1 MAHRERYDK
10 HPYMSRKKYG
20 ECLYLEVIDTRVR
33 NGRFECL
40 SRWNKFNSD
49 GSFNCSFGYRWRKV
63 CGKGVFVPSL
73 GRAVKDEHSLSL
85 AIRNPISGKM
95 NRAYIRDFKKE

>member
-1 MAHRERYDK
+1 MAHRERYGK

-20 ECLYLEVIDTRVR
+20 DCLYLEVIDMRVR
-33 NGRFECL
+33 NGRIECL

-49 GSFNCSFGYRWRKV
+49 GSFGYRWRKV

-73 GRAVKDEHSLSL
+73 DRAAKDEHSWSLS
-85 AIRNPISGKM
+85 IRNPISGKM
-95 NRAYIRDFKKE
+95 NRAYLRDFKKE

>member
-1 MAHRERYDK
+1 MAHREIYGK
-10 HPYMSRKKYG
+10 HPYMSRKKYDDD
-20 ECLYLEVIDTRVR
+20 LYLEVIDMRVR
-33 NGRFECL
+33 NGRIECL
-40 SRWNKFNSD
+40 SRWNKFNPD

-73 GRAVKDEHSLSL
+73 DRAAKDEHSWSL

-95 NRAYIRDFKKE
+95 NRAYLRDFKKE